1 MEGVR
6 EGRGGE
12 GGGRRDW
19 WGWEERARCGMVVV
33 GMGGVGE
40 GGWKVEE
47 RREEEGGTG
56 GGGRCR

>member
-19 WGWEERARCGMVVV
+19 WGWEVRVRCGMGVEV
-33 GMGGVGE
+33 GSGGY
-40 GGWKVEE
+40 
-47 RREEEGGTG
+47 
-56 GGGRCR
+56 GRCR